1 MGLSCSSDEG
11 DPVPAKKQSAATDK
25 ELRGKIKKLRSKL
38 ERADAR
44 AERWKTKAERLERTA
59 AESEARVK
67 KLTKRLDKASRTSG
81 PRQPPAIERAPE
93 TAAATTDPTP
103 VDSTPVD
110 SSSAAAPDA
119 SWTVVQLRAE
129 ARSRGIAG
137 LSGKSKAELLAA
149 LT

>member
-1 MGLSCSSDEG
+1 M
-11 DPVPAKKQSAATDK
+11 PAKKQSAATDK

-93 TAAATTDPTP
+93 TPAATTDPTP
-103 VDSTPVD
+103 VDSSP
-110 SSSAAAPDA
+110 SAAAPDA

>member
-1 MGLSCSSDEG
+1 
-11 DPVPAKKQSAATDK
+11 VPAKKQSAATEK

-38 ERADAR
+38 ERADAK
-44 AERWKTKAERLERTA
+44 AERWKTKAESLEKTA
-59 AESEARVK
+59 AQSEARVR
-67 KLTKRLDKASRTSG
+67 KLTKRLDKATRTTGS
-81 PRQPPAIERAPE
+81 RQPPATDHVPEAP
-93 TAAATTDPTP
+93 AASTDSAPA
-103 VDSTPVD
+103 D
-110 SSSAAAPDA
+110 SSRSAAAPDE

>member
-1 MGLSCSSDEG
+1 M
-11 DPVPAKKQSAATDK
+11 PAKKQSAATDK

-81 PRQPPAIERAPE
+81 PRQPPAIEHAPE

-103 VDSTPVD
+103 VDSSP
-110 SSSAAAPDA
+110 SAAPDA
-119 SWTVVQLRAE
+119 SWTVVQLRSE